1 MARRSTI
8 DRLPAELREEIGKLR
23 RDGCTID
30 EIIERLRQAPA
41 GAQIS
46 RSALGRHVQNLDKYE
61 ELLGQS
67 RALAEQLVD
76 RLGDAPESKTAR
88 FNIEMMQALAT
99 RMMVTEAGPASFD
112 AEEMMFLARMLKD
125 LASAKKLDIEAI
137 ERAEARATER
147 AKKDAA
153 ASVDRVG
160 KERGLSAEIIQAI
173 RANILGVKP
182 LEAQQDAGA

>member
-1 MARRSTI
+1 MARRSSI
-8 DRLPAELREEIGKLR
+8 DRLPPPLREEIGKLR

-41 GAQIS
+41 GAGVS

-61 ELLGQS
+61 ALLGQS

-99 RMMVTEAGPASFD
+99 RMMVTDEGPASFD

-137 ERAEARATER
+137 ERAEARARALAIEE
-147 AKKDAA
+147 AKKKYGSAMKKA
-153 ASVDRVG
+153 GISSNTISAIEAELGAS
-160 KERGLSAEIIQAI
+160 L
-173 RANILGVKP
+173 
-182 LEAQQDAGA
+182 